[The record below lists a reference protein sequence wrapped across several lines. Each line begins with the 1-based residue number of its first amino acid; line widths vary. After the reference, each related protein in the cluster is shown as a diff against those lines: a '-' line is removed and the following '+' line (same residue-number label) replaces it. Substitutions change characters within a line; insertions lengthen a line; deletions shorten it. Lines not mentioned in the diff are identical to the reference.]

1 MGITLEQIVQAKRAE
16 VEARKSI
23 TSIDDFKSKIKDLDR
38 PRNFFAAV
46 TRDPQGE
53 QRTPLKL
60 LNVIAEVKQKSPFS
74 DFIRNDFD
82 PIALAF
88 KCEQGGADAISCPTD
103 EIFYHGKLDLI
114 QQIKQSVKL
123 PILRKDFILDSW
135 QIYES
140 AVAGADAIQLIAE
153 CLATN
158 ELIDL
163 SILATELHLTTLI
176 EVHSIENLMRVR
188 DSVIGFPMKS
198 YSLLGINNR
207 NLETMKSEISNSL
220 RMLDLVEDRSTLVST
235 GGIQTREQI
244 ERLAQSGV
252 RTVLV
257 GEALMRQPNLITA
270 MRELFWV

>member
-1 MGITLEQIVQAKRAE
+1 MSVTLEQIVQAKRAE

-23 TSIDDFKSKIKDLDR
+23 TSIDDFRSKIKDLDR

-53 QRTPLKL
+53 ERAPLKL
-60 LNVIAEVKQKSPFS
+60 LNVIAEIKKSSPWS
-74 DFIRNDFD
+74 DFIKDDFD
-82 PIALAF
+82 PVSLAV

-103 EIFYHGKLDLI
+103 ESFYRGKLELI
-114 QQIKQSVKL
+114 QQIKQVVKL
-123 PILRKDFILDSW
+123 PILRKDFILDPW

-153 CLATN
+153 SLATN

-198 YSLLGINNR
+198 YSLLCINNR
-207 NLETMKSEISNSL
+207 NLETMKSDISSSL
-220 RMLDLVEDRSTLVST
+220 RMLDLVEDRSTLVSA

-244 ERLAQSGV
+244 EHLAKSGV

-257 GEALMRQPNLITA
+257 GETLMRQFNLITA